1 MSPVSA
7 GMKNAVPVPTRAGSS
22 RKPQKGGWPK
32 TIQAP
37 RAVSAEARRT
47 SALSIH
53 APPAEPVAHDATDE
67 QEDHEGN
74 RLGRQHCADF
84 GRRRMA

>member
-7 GMKNAVPVPTRAGSS
+7 GMKNAVLFRQE
-22 RKPQKGGWPK
+22 REQ
-32 TIQAP
+32 QEAP
-37 RAVSAEARRT
+37 ERWVAEDDPGAESGLCRGAQDVGT
-47 SALSIH
+47 EHH